1 VIGGGSL
8 ARRYARALLAI
19 GQEEGDLR
27 RILDEAER
35 FDRLMAETPL
45 LREIME
51 AAHVNRRDKIAALE
65 ASLGPDGF
73 LPSTRNFLFLL
84 VDKRRMNILSP
95 IVTELR
101 RLIEQSEGIERVEV
115 SVPMPLSGTQRD
127 LLESVLEGQTGKKV
141 VLEEKVE
148 PDVLGGMVVKVGST
162 VYDGSARTQIQQ
174 IRENLEKG

>member
-8 ARRYARALLAI
+8 ARRYGRALFAI

-35 FDRLMAETPL
+35 FAKLVAETPL
-45 LREIME
+45 LREVME
-51 AAHVNRRDKIAALE
+51 AAHINRQDKRAALE
-65 ASLGPDGF
+65 ASLAFVGF

-101 RLIEQSEGIERVEV
+101 RLIERSEGIERVEV

-127 LLESVLEGQTGKKV
+127 LLESVLEGQTGKRV
-141 VLEEKVE
+141 VLQEKVD
-148 PDVLGGMVVKVGST
+148 PAVLGGMVVKVGST
-162 VYDGSARTQIQQ
+162 VYDGSARTHIQQ
-174 IRENLEKG
+174 IRANLEKG

>member
-27 RILDEAER
+27 RILEEAER

-45 LREIME
+45 LREVME

-65 ASLGPDGF
+65 ASLGSDGF

-84 VDKRRMNILSP
+84 VDKRRMHILSP
-95 IVTELR
+95 IISEFR

-115 SVPMPLSGTQRD
+115 SVPMPLSATQRD

-141 VLEEKVE
+141 ALEEKVD

-162 VYDGSARTQIQQ
+162 VYDGSARTQIER
-174 IRENLEKG
+174 IRQNLEKG

>member
-1 VIGGGSL
+1 MIGGSL

-19 GQEEGDLR
+19 GQEEGTLR
-27 RILDEAER
+27 KILDEAER
-35 FDRLMAETPL
+35 FERMVVETPL
-45 LREIME
+45 LREVME
-51 AAHVNRRDKIAALE
+51 AAHINRQDKKAALK
-65 ASLGPDGF
+65 ASLGADGF

>member
-1 VIGGGSL
+1 MIGGNL

-19 GQEEGDLR
+19 GGEEGNTR
-27 RILDEAER
+27 RILEETER
-35 FDRLMAETPL
+35 FVALVTEIPL
-45 LREIME
+45 LGETLE
-51 AAHVNRRDKIAALE
+51 AAHINRRDKKTALE
-65 ASLGPDGF
+65 ASLAPFAF

-101 RLIEQSEGIERVEV
+101 RLIEQSEGIERVEI
-115 SVPMPLSGTQRD
+115 SVPMPLSGAQRD
-127 LLESVLEGQTGKKV
+127 LLQSALEGQTGKKV

>member
-1 VIGGGSL
+1 MIGGSL

-19 GQEEGDLR
+19 GQEEGTLR
-27 RILDEAER
+27 RILEEAER
-35 FDRLMAETPL
+35 FDRMVVEIPL
-45 LREIME
+45 LREVME
-51 AAHVNRRDKIAALE
+51 AAHINRQDKIAALE
-65 ASLGPDGF
+65 ASLGPNGY

-115 SVPMPLSGTQRD
+115 LVPMPLSGTQRE

-141 VLEEKVE
+141 LLEEKVD

-162 VYDGSARTQIQQ
+162 VYDGSARTQIRQ
-174 IRENLEKG
+174 IRDILEKG

>member
-8 ARRYARALLAI
+8 ARRYARALFAI
-19 GQEEGDLR
+19 GQEEGQTR
-27 RILDEAER
+27 RILEETEQ
-35 FDRLMAETPL
+35 FDKQVEETPL
-45 LREIME
+45 LREMME
-51 AAHVNRRDKIAALE
+51 AAHINRRDKKTALE
-65 ASLGPDGF
+65 TVLSSDGF

-95 IVTELR
+95 IVSELR
-101 RLIEQSEGIERVEV
+101 RLIERNEGIERVEV
-115 SVPMPLSGTQRD
+115 EVPMPLSGTQRD

-141 VLEEKVE
+141 VLEEKVD

>member
-1 VIGGGSL
+1 MIGGSL

-19 GQEEGDLR
+19 GQEEGTLR
-27 RILDEAER
+27 RILEEAER
-35 FDRLMAETPL
+35 FDRMVVEIPL
-45 LREIME
+45 LREVME
-51 AAHVNRRDKIAALE
+51 AAHINRQDKIAALE
-65 ASLGPDGF
+65 ASLGPNGY

-115 SVPMPLSGTQRD
+115 SVPMPLSDTQRE

-141 VLEEKVE
+141 LLEEKVD

-162 VYDGSARTQIQQ
+162 VYDGSARTQIRQ
-174 IRENLEKG
+174 IRDILEKG

>member
-1 VIGGGSL
+1 MIGGSL

-19 GQEEGDLR
+19 GQEEGTLR
-27 RILDEAER
+27 GILEEAER
-35 FDRLMAETPL
+35 FDRMVVEIPL
-45 LREIME
+45 LREVME
-51 AAHVNRRDKIAALE
+51 AAHINRQDKIAALE
-65 ASLGPDGF
+65 ASLGSNGY

-115 SVPMPLSGTQRD
+115 SVPMPLSDTQRE

-141 VLEEKVE
+141 LLEEKVD

-162 VYDGSARTQIQQ
+162 VYDGSARTQIRQ
-174 IRENLEKG
+174 IRDILEKG